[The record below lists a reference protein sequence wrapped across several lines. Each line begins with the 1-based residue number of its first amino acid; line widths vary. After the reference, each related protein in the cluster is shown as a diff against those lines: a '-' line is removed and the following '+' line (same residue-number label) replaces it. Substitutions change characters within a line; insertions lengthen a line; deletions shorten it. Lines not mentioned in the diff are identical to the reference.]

1 MMKKKLARAFMLVL
15 AAQLPVHA
23 QADAQADIGAGT
35 KASARSVAIH
45 RRLLTLD
52 THLDTPIHFTRP
64 GWDFAD
70 RHQLASDPSQ
80 VDLPRMKRGALD
92 GGFFVIYTPQGART
106 PEATAKARDHALV
119 RAVEIHEMAAR
130 LHDKVALATRADD
143 AASIAAQDMA
153 VIYQSIE
160 NAYPLSG
167 DLGLLDSFYA
177 LGVRMVGLVHFR
189 NNDFGDSS
197 TDPKGAEWHGLSPL
211 GRQLVA
217 RANALGMILDASHA
231 SDDVLDQMLDL
242 SKAPIILSHSGCE
255 GVYDHPRNVDDPRL
269 KRLAAKGGVIQINSF
284 GAYLAASGPNPERDA
299 ALNQLNLQYGDH
311 HAMTPTQTAQFVAAR
326 AAILRRYPGFERS
339 YAQFAAH
346 LIHAL
351 QVLGTDHVGIG
362 LDWDGG
368 GGVIGMADVT
378 AIPRITQ
385 TLLDAGYTEGD
396 IAKIWGGNVLRVMK
410 AVEAVADT
418 NSTPAS

>member
-1 MMKKKLARAFMLVL
+1 MSMMKKNIALAFLL
-15 AAQLPVHA
+15 ALSSQGQLEAQ
-23 QADAQADIGAGT
+23 AGT
-35 KASARSVAIH
+35 KVQTDAKISARTVAMH

-70 RHQLASDPSQ
+70 RHRLASDPSQ

-143 AASIAAQDMA
+143 AERIAAQGKII
-153 VIYQSIE
+153 VYQSIE

-177 LGVRMVGLVHFR
+177 LGVRMIGPVHFR

-197 TDPKGAEWHGLSPL
+197 TDPNGPEYHGLSPL
-211 GRQLVA
+211 GRELVA
-217 RANALGMILDASHA
+217 RANALGIMLDASHA
-231 SDDVLDQMLDL
+231 SDDVLDQLLDL

-269 KRLAAKGGVIQINSF
+269 KRLADKGGVIQINSF
-284 GAYLAASGPNPERDA
+284 GAYLAATGPNPERDA
-299 ALNQLNLQYGDH
+299 ALLKLNQQYGDH
-311 HAMTPTQTAQFVAAR
+311 HAMTPHDTAQFVAAR

-339 YAQFAAH
+339 YAQFEAH

-351 QVLGTDHVGIG
+351 RVLGLDHVGIG

-385 TLLDAGYTEGD
+385 TLLDAGYSEGD

-410 AVEAVADT
+410 AVEAVAATD
-418 NSTPAS
+418 NKSGG

>member
-1 MMKKKLARAFMLVL
+1 MKKNLARAFMLVL
-15 AAQLPVHA
+15 AAQLSVHA
-23 QADAQADIGAGT
+23 QAGTQADTGAGV
-35 KASARSVAIH
+35 KARARAVAMH

-70 RHQLASDPSQ
+70 RHRLASDPSQ

-92 GGFFVIYTPQGART
+92 GGFFVIYTPQGVRT
-106 PEATAKARDHALV
+106 PEATAQARDHALV

-130 LHDKVALATRADD
+130 LHDKVALAMRADD
-143 AASIAAQDMA
+143 AARIAAQGKA

-177 LGVRMVGLVHFR
+177 LGVRMIGLVHFR

-197 TDPKGAEWHGLSPL
+197 TDPKGPEYHGLSSL

-242 SKAPIILSHSGCE
+242 STAPIILSHSGCE

-326 AAILRRYPGFERS
+326 AVILRRYPGFERS

-410 AVEAVADT
+410 TVEAVADT
-418 NSTPAS
+418 NIKPAS